1 MKILET
7 HTGRRMRSGRQRSD
21 SPAGGAPAG
30 NRHCARDAGQGALR
44 WERERLFRNATGVF
58 ATGVTI
64 ITTAVDG
71 EVHGMTAN
79 GFMSV
84 SLDPLLVVVSIS
96 GRARMRSMLASSRRY
111 GVSVLTRSQQPL
123 SGHFAGRPIEG
134 ATVPWTDVEG
144 VPVLD
149 GALTQLRADVVDE
162 RPAGDHV
169 LFIGEVTHLGTAAGD
184 PLIFHGGAYR
194 FLERPAEFTAT
205 WQGVTNWF

>member
-1 MKILET
+1 MGNT
-7 HTGRRMRSGRQRSD
+7 VQAMTGV
-21 SPAGGAPAG
+21 PVE
-30 NRHCARDAGQGALR
+30 
-44 WERERLFRNATGVF
+44 ERERLFRNATGVF